1 MHSLLIICRQSPA
14 NGTLAQSA
22 IDAALAAGIFEQEIA
37 VAFIGDGVKQL
48 CSEATQAGKKNLA
61 AQIQALPLYGIE
73 QIYVDNIALTNAN
86 IDAISLQDLPHKSIS
101 STQLRELMN
110 DYDHVIT
117 L

>member
-14 NGTLAQSA
+14 NRPLAQSA
-22 IDAALAAGIFEQEIA
+22 IDAALAAGIFEQAIA

-48 CSEATQAGKKNLA
+48 CSEATPAGEKNLA
-61 AQIQALPLYGIE
+61 TQIRALPLYGIE
-73 QIYVDNIALTNAN
+73 QIYVDEVALTN
-86 IDAISLQDLPHKSIS
+86 IDAISLQDLPHKSTS
-101 STQLRELMN
+101 SSQLRELMN